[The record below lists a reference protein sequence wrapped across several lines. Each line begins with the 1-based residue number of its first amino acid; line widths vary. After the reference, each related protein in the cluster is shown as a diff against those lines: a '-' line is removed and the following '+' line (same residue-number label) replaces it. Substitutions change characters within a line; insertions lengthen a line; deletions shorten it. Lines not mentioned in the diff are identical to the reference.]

1 MDMFLQNFISEL
13 EKINDK
19 LNSVVWGPMM
29 LILMI
34 SIGIYFT
41 IRLKFFQVRKFKSV
55 IKETIGNIFDKS
67 EKSKDGI
74 SPFKSATTAL
84 AGTIG
89 TGNIVGVSTALVSG
103 GVGAV
108 FWMWVSSFFGMMTKY
123 AEIVLA
129 LHYRQRN
136 DKGEIVG
143 GPMYYIEKGLGQ
155 KWLAI
160 LFSIFCAIAGF
171 GIGNMTQI
179 NSMSESLN
187 IAFGVDKL
195 VVGIVVAVVVGLVII
210 GGVKR
215 ISNVTATII
224 PVFGILYIVGAL
236 VVIFVNIEQIPNAFL
251 QIFKQAFNFQ
261 SVGGGVFGYG
271 IMKSMQYGFS
281 RGVFSNEAGLGSA
294 PIAHSASN
302 AKTEVHQGLWGI
314 FEVFFDT
321 IVMCTLTALVIIT
334 SGVLDSGLNG
344 ANLTTVAFS
353 KVFGDSA
360 FIILS
365 VSISLFAFATLIGWC
380 YYGEKSVEYLF
391 KNSKSAVL
399 IYRFIYIILIVVGAV
414 MQLDLVWNISDT
426 MNGFMAIP
434 NLVALVCLSKKVIT
448 ITKKYENK
456 I

>member
-1 MDMFLQNFISEL
+1 MFLEKFSCWL
-13 EKINDK
+13 ERVNGV

-34 SIGIYFT
+34 SIGVYFT
-41 IRLKFFQVRKFKSV
+41 VRLRFFQIRKFKFV
-55 IKETIGNIFDKS
+55 MKETIGNMFDKNQKNK
-67 EKSKDGI
+67 EGI

-89 TGNIVGVSTALVSG
+89 TGNIVGVSTALVAG

-129 LHYRQRN
+129 LHYRQKN

-143 GPMYYIEKGLGQ
+143 GPMYYIEKGLGL
-155 KWLAI
+155 KWLAV
-160 LFSIFCAIAGF
+160 LFSIFCALAGF

-187 IAFGVDKL
+187 TAFGIDKL
-195 VVGIVVAVVVGLVII
+195 VVGIVVSLIVGLVII

-224 PVFGILYIVGAL
+224 PVFGILYIIGSL
-236 VVIFVNIEQIPNAFL
+236 IVVFVNIEKIPY
-251 QIFKQAFNFQ
+251 AFNEILKEAFNIK
-261 SVGGGVFGYG
+261 SAGSGVMGYG
-271 IMKSMQYGFS
+271 IMKSIQYGFS

-334 SGVLDSGLNG
+334 TGVLDDGLNG
-344 ANLTTVAFS
+344 ANLTTIAFS

-360 FIILS
+360 FLILS
-365 VSISLFAFATLIGWC
+365 ISISLFAFATLIGWC
-380 YYGEKSVEYLF
+380 YYGEKSIEYIF
-391 KNSKSAVL
+391 KKSKNATL
-399 IYRFIYIILIVVGAV
+399 IYRFVYIILIIVGAI
-414 MQLDLVWNISDT
+414 MQLDLVWSISDT

-434 NLVALVCLSKKVIT
+434 NLIALVCLSKKVIV
-448 ITKKYENK
+448 ITNK
-456 I
+456 FEDKV

>member
-1 MDMFLQNFISEL
+1 MFLEKFSCWL
-13 EKINDK
+13 ERVNGV

-34 SIGIYFT
+34 SIGVYFT
-41 IRLKFFQVRKFKSV
+41 VRLRFFQIRKFKFV
-55 IKETIGNIFDKS
+55 MKETIGNMFDKNQKNK
-67 EKSKDGI
+67 EGI

-89 TGNIVGVSTALVSG
+89 TGNIVGVSTALVAG

-129 LHYRQRN
+129 LHYRQKN

-143 GPMYYIEKGLGQ
+143 GPMYYIEKGLGL
-155 KWLAI
+155 KWLAV
-160 LFSIFCAIAGF
+160 LFSIFCALAGF

-187 IAFGVDKL
+187 TAFGIDKL
-195 VVGIVVAVVVGLVII
+195 VVGIVVSLIVGLVII

-224 PVFGILYIVGAL
+224 PVFGILYIIGSL
-236 VVIFVNIEQIPNAFL
+236 IVVFVNIEKIPY
-251 QIFKQAFNFQ
+251 AFNEILKEAFNIK
-261 SVGGGVFGYG
+261 SAGSGVLGYG
-271 IMKSMQYGFS
+271 IMKSIQYGFS

-334 SGVLDSGLNG
+334 TGVLDDGLNG
-344 ANLTTVAFS
+344 ANLTTIAFS

-360 FIILS
+360 FLILS
-365 VSISLFAFATLIGWC
+365 ISISLFAFATLIGWC
-380 YYGEKSVEYLF
+380 YYGEKSIEYIF
-391 KNSKSAVL
+391 KKSKNATL
-399 IYRFIYIILIVVGAV
+399 IYRFVYIILIIVGAI
-414 MQLDLVWNISDT
+414 MQLDLVWGISDT

-434 NLVALVCLSKKVIT
+434 NLIALVCLSKKVIV
-448 ITKKYENK
+448 ITNK
-456 I
+456 FEDKV

>member
-1 MDMFLQNFISEL
+1 MFLEKFSCWL
-13 EKINDK
+13 ERVNGV

-34 SIGIYFT
+34 SIGVYFT
-41 IRLKFFQVRKFKSV
+41 VRLRFFQIRKFKFV
-55 IKETIGNIFDKS
+55 MKETIGNMFDKNQKNK
-67 EKSKDGI
+67 EGI

-89 TGNIVGVSTALVSG
+89 TGNIVGVSTALVAG

-129 LHYRQRN
+129 LHYRQKN

-143 GPMYYIEKGLGQ
+143 GPMYYIEKGLGL
-155 KWLAI
+155 KWLAV
-160 LFSIFCAIAGF
+160 LFSIFCALAGV

-187 IAFGVDKL
+187 TAFGIDKL
-195 VVGIVVAVVVGLVII
+195 VVGIVVSLIVGLVII

-224 PVFGILYIVGAL
+224 PVFGILYIIGSL
-236 VVIFVNIEQIPNAFL
+236 IVVFVNIEKIPY
-251 QIFKQAFNFQ
+251 AFNEILKEAFNIK
-261 SVGGGVFGYG
+261 SAGSGVLGYG
-271 IMKSMQYGFS
+271 IMKSIQYGFS

-334 SGVLDSGLNG
+334 TGVLDDGLNG
-344 ANLTTVAFS
+344 ANLTTIAFS

-360 FIILS
+360 FLILS
-365 VSISLFAFATLIGWC
+365 ISISLFAFATLIGWC
-380 YYGEKSVEYLF
+380 YYGEKSIEYIF
-391 KNSKSAVL
+391 KKSKNATL
-399 IYRFIYIILIVVGAV
+399 IYRFVYIILIIVGAI
-414 MQLDLVWNISDT
+414 MQLDLVWGISDT

-434 NLVALVCLSKKVIT
+434 NLIALVCLSKKVIV
-448 ITKKYENK
+448 ITNK
-456 I
+456 FEDKV